1 MEKGLPMT
9 VKIVSF
15 NADLHRTQFFEMN
28 LEFVSWSHEQI
39 LAHHGVDMST
49 GPGDP
54 HEYVESMLDDLAAL
68 KPPNGFVLV
77 LEDEEKLVGMGL
89 IKSIGEGIGEVKR
102 MYIRP
107 EYRGRGYGKELM
119 QTLVT
124 QAEEL
129 GYSTLRLET
138 ADFMPAALEV
148 YHSAGFRERGEYPGG
163 EVPEWY
169 RPYCIFM
176 EKLLK

>member
-1 MEKGLPMT
+1 LT
-9 VKIVSF
+9 VKIVPF
-15 NADLHRTQFFEMN
+15 TAKLHEKPFFEMN

-39 LAHHGVDMST
+39 LTHHGVDMSR

-54 HEYVESMLDDLAAL
+54 REYVESMVDDLAAL

-77 LEDEEKLVGMGL
+77 LEDEERLIGMGL
-89 IKSIGEGIGEVKR
+89 IKTIGVGVGEVKR

-107 EYRGRGYGKELM
+107 EYRGKGHGKELM

-124 QAEEL
+124 RAKEF
-129 GYSTLRLET
+129 GYSILRLET
-138 ADFMPAALEV
+138 ADFMPAALKV
-148 YHSAGFRERGEYPGG
+148 YRSAGFKERSEYPGG

-176 EKLLK
+176 EKKLTPEQA

>member
-1 MEKGLPMT
+1 MT
-9 VKIVSF
+9 AKIIPF
-15 NADLHRTQFFEMN
+15 NVDLHKSQFFEMN

-39 LAHHGVDMST
+39 LTHHGVDMSEGT
-49 GPGDP
+49 GDAR
-54 HEYVESMLDDLAAL
+54 EYMESMVDEPAAL
-68 KPPNGFVLV
+68 KPPKGFVLV

-89 IKSIGEGIGEVKR
+89 AKTIGEGIGEVKR

-124 QAEEL
+124 RTVEL

-138 ADFMPAALEV
+138 ADFMPAALKI
-148 YHSAGFRERGEYPGG
+148 YRSAGFKERGEYPGG

-176 EKLLK
+176 EMTLSSEQT

>member
-1 MEKGLPMT
+1 MT
-9 VKIVSF
+9 AKIIPF
-15 NADLHRTQFFEMN
+15 NTDLHKSQFFEMN
-28 LEFVSWSHEQI
+28 LEFLSWDREQI
-39 LAHHGVDMST
+39 LAHHGVDMSE
-49 GPGDP
+49 GPGDAR
-54 HEYVESMLDDLAAL
+54 EYMGSMVDELAAL
-68 KPPNGFVLV
+68 KPPKGFVLV
-77 LEDEEKLVGMGL
+77 LEDEEKLAGMGL
-89 IKSIGEGIGEVKR
+89 IKTIGEKVGEVKR

-124 QAEEL
+124 RAEEL

-138 ADFMPAALEV
+138 ANFMSAALKI
-148 YHSAGFRERGEYPGG
+148 YRSAGFKERGEYPGG

-176 EKLLK
+176 EKTLTSEQA